1 MPDKLHGHVYSI
13 AVALG
18 CPTRGLA
25 AVVRAR
31 IIVRNDEAMASEPG
45 D

>member
-1 MPDKLHGHVYSI
+1 VPDKFHGHVYFM
-13 AVALG
+13 AVGLE
-18 CPTRGLA
+18 CPMRGLA
-25 AVVRAR
+25 AVVRIR